1 MAIQS
6 LTIKDGTGSLKYL
19 AVESSSYGF
28 IPVHQITSSTSSPIY
43 ITASSANPLPVT
55 GSISVDVVVGDIINV
70 TASSTAPVY
79 VTGAITNTPSLQAVY
94 STTTYTANTFPFQLV
109 GTNGTKANLDASGR
123 LAVTSSQ
130 TNPIWITGS
139 TVVDIIAGD
148 VVNVTSSTASPV
160 YVSGTLTVNT
170 ASSTVTIANS
180 SLVVT
185 SSLVSPIYAYAYSPP
200 VTTVT
205 ASSVTSFSWTTVAS
219 GTFNIASGSST
230 RRGLTLF
237 NPGPYNL
244 YVALS
249 TAGGTTHGF
258 TILNT
263 ASAPSQYSFIVY
275 PSGTYTA
282 DPTTVGVYH
291 GGYFISSSINPPGL
305 FISAIS

>member
-28 IPVHQITSSTSSPIY
+28 IPVHQITSSASSPIY

-55 GSISVDVVVGDIINV
+55 GTIAVDVTVGDIINV
-70 TASSTAPVY
+70 TASAAAPVFITGTVTNNIALATSY
-79 VTGAITNTPSLQAVY
+79 SPSTYTSNILPIQIIGSSSNKASVDSSGRLFVTGA
-94 STTTYTANTFPFQLV
+94 
-109 GTNGTKANLDASGR
+109 
-123 LAVTSSQ
+123 
-130 TNPIWITGS
+130 
-139 TVVDIIAGD
+139 
-148 VVNVTSSTASPV
+148 
-160 YVSGTLTVNT
+160 LTVNT
-170 ASSTVTIANS
+170 ASSTVTVGNS
-180 SLVVT
+180 VLNVT
-185 SSLVSPIYAYAYSPP
+185 SSLSSPVYAYAYSPP
-200 VTTVT
+200 VTTVA

-219 GTFNIASGSST
+219 GTFNIASSSAT
-230 RRGLTLF
+230 RRGLTVF

-244 YVALS
+244 YIALS
-249 TAGGTTHGF
+249 TIGGATHGF
-258 TILNT
+258 TLTNT

-291 GGYFISSSINPPGL
+291 GGYFVSSSVNPPGI